1 MDDIITNK
9 YNTDYPE
16 TTIMV
21 YRYLLPNNQYSARI
35 SNMFQLLAESFGLK
49 NFEILDYRDIQNGP
63 FVSWLMDRQI
73 EWQKGEDVNLSEIYR
88 ALLVAGDFTSQE
100 RLMFETGSMEER
112 IWAILL
118 LITSPDL
125 NI

>member
-16 TTIMV
+16 TTVMV

-49 NFEILDYRDIQNGP
+49 NFEILDYRNIQNGP
-63 FVSWLMDRQI
+63 LVSWLMDRQI

>member
-16 TTIMV
+16 TTVMV

-100 RLMFETGSMEER
+100 KLMFETGSMEER

>member
-1 MDDIITNK
+1 
-9 YNTDYPE
+9 
-16 TTIMV
+16 
-21 YRYLLPNNQYSARI
+21 
-35 SNMFQLLAESFGLK
+35 
-49 NFEILDYRDIQNGP
+49 
-63 FVSWLMDRQI
+63 MDRQI

>member
-16 TTIMV
+16 TTVMV

>member
-1 MDDIITNK
+1 MDDITTNK

-16 TTIMV
+16 TTVMV

-49 NFEILDYRDIQNGP
+49 NFEILDYRNIQNGP
-63 FVSWLMDRQI
+63 LVSWLMDRQI

>member
-1 MDDIITNK
+1 
-9 YNTDYPE
+9 
-16 TTIMV
+16 
-21 YRYLLPNNQYSARI
+21 
-35 SNMFQLLAESFGLK
+35 MFQLLAESFGLK
-49 NFEILDYRDIQNGP
+49 NFEILDYRNIQNGP
-63 FVSWLMDRQI
+63 LVSWLMDRQI

>member
-16 TTIMV
+16 TTVMV

-49 NFEILDYRDIQNGP
+49 NFEILDYRNIQNGP
-63 FVSWLMDRQI
+63 LVSWLMDRQI

-88 ALLVAGDFTSQE
+88 ALLIAGDFTSQE

-125 NI
+125 DI

>member
-9 YNTDYPE
+9 YNTNYPE
-16 TTIMV
+16 TTVMV

-49 NFEILDYRDIQNGP
+49 NFEILDYRNIQNGP
-63 FVSWLMDRQI
+63 LVSWLMDRQI